1 MVTETG
7 QAEGNTSSF
16 LRAARSGNLD
26 KVIEHLKNKID
37 INTSNSNGLNALHLA
52 SKDGHL
58 EIVKELLKR
67 GANVNSAT
75 KKGNTA
81 LHIASLAG
89 QYDVVVTLVEH
100 GALVN
105 VQSQNGFTPLYMAAQ
120 ENHDRVVKYLLANG
134 ANQNLATEDGFTPCA
149 VAMQQGHEKVVTVLL
164 ENDTKGKVRLPALHI
179 AAKKDD
185 CKAADL
191 LLQNDHNPDV
201 TSKSGFTPLH
211 IASHYGNDGIAKLLL
226 AKGADVNYS
235 AKHNITP
242 LHVAAKWGKS
252 NMVSLLLE
260 SGANIEAKTRDGLT
274 ALHCAARSGHD
285 QVIDMLLQRNAPIS
299 SKTKNGLA
307 ALHMA
312 AQGDHV
318 EAAKVLLSNNAPV
331 DDVTVD
337 YLTGLH
343 VAAHC
348 GHIRVAKL
356 LLEKHADPD
365 ARALNGFTPLHIA
378 CKKNRIKVVELL
390 LKYNASLEATTESG
404 LTPLHVASFMG
415 CMNIVIF
422 LLQHE
427 ANPDLPT
434 VRGETPLHLAAR
446 ANQTDI
452 IRILLRNGAQVDARA
467 REKQTPLHIASRLG
481 NVDIVMLLLAHG
493 AAVDSTTKD
502 LYTALHIASKEG
514 QEEVASVLL
523 ENEASVTAT
532 TKKGFTPLH
541 LASKYGN
548 IKVTKLLLQKQA
560 PVDAQGKNGV
570 TPLHVASHYDNQ
582 AVALMLLDKQASPH
596 ATAKNGHTPLH
607 IAAKKNQMDI
617 AVTLLDYGA
626 KANAESKAGFTPLHL
641 SSQEG
646 NVEMTNLLL
655 NHNADPNYK
664 SKNGLTPMHL
674 TAQEDKHKVAVVL
687 DNYHADINP
696 ETKAGFTP
704 LHVACH
710 FGQLNMVRF
719 LTARQGVNINATTA
733 SGYTPLHQASQQG
746 HSTIVSHLLDKGADP
761 NLLTSQGQTALSISQ
776 KLGYI
781 SVVEALKNVTKAVPS
796 STSDE
801 KYKVI
806 SPETMQETFMSDS
819 EDEGGDVLQSGSVEY
834 GLNTRAQ
841 LTQNVIVSS
850 REETMINEQSYRYLT
865 GEEMKGFGD
874 ESAPIDVTR
883 DERCDVNTV
892 PPTSIDEAIS
902 PQTVYDSY
910 SGPVDNVDIV
920 KYPPHV
926 GRLQW
931 KTFLVSFL
939 VDARGGA
946 MRGCRHS
953 GVRVIVPPRRA
964 SMPTRVTCRY
974 LRREK
979 LVHPPP
985 LMEGE
990 SLASRILELGPVGA
1004 KFLGP
1009 VMIEVPNFGSL
1020 RGSEREIVVL
1030 RSENGETWREHTV
1043 EVTDEVVKDI
1053 LGANFEKEDRD
1064 PWHSGNRLT
1073 RIVTT
1078 EFPHYFAIVSRVKQE
1093 VHAIG
1098 PEGGMV
1104 SSTVVPQVQA
1114 VFPQGALTK
1123 RIKVGLQA
1131 QPIPSELTAKLL
1143 GNRVAVSPIVT
1154 VEPRRRKF
1162 HKPIT
1167 LTLPL
1172 PQASSK
1178 GMINHYSGDA
1188 PTLRLLCS
1196 ITGGTSRAQW
1206 EDVTGSTP
1214 LTFINDC
1221 VSFTT
1226 TVSAR
1231 FWLMDCRN
1239 VADASKMATEL
1250 YREAIHV
1257 PFMAKFVV
1265 FAKRTDTNEAR
1276 IRLFCMTDDRE
1287 DKTLEHKEHFTEVS
1301 NSRDVEVLEG
1311 KPVFVEFAGNLVPV
1325 TKSGEQLRLVVRAF
1339 KENRLPF
1346 TMRVKDPSAEPRSW
1360 TIIMKEPKV
1369 SKNEPAQTPVCVLQF
1384 GLPENIV
1391 HDTDDNVD
1399 EHYNYTY
1406 THDSNTESHKRAELR
1421 ITDISNFVSDDW
1433 INLAHE
1439 LGFQSTDIAQI
1450 QREYPDSSGQQCMS
1464 MLNLWMNEISGQDS
1478 VIALERALN
1487 NIGRADVVEKCNFAE
1502 IGHYPSENGIY
1513 AKPEKHQ
1520 SSQSLNN
1527 KYAAE
1532 EKAVIEDEIVKTVT
1546 ERRMEIEQRLNGE
1559 PVVNDKK
1566 YESFAKGD
1574 DAVQMTSK
1582 SEEIPIV
1589 EPIEP
1594 TEVSFEHKRMS
1605 FERGVSIEQVLQE
1618 EIPIKDKSVML
1629 EEKKMPSI
1637 EEKLV
1642 DVDVDVDAT
1651 SLTFHEKRLSFEQ
1664 GIPVKEII
1672 QKKSEDNI
1680 TVPGNGKEST
1690 VIIETE
1696 KSVAKSDMTLAE
1708 DANVSDTKAV
1718 PKPSIELTKDT
1729 DEKIRRDSI
1738 LFEEVSQG
1746 LVKLDS
1752 NGSKVEDK
1760 SELLSPQS
1768 SRTPPPSPA
1777 ELKEMEQQNESK
1789 QRQTESISAEKEP
1802 QTGNETNQNQQQN
1815 AKSIDNSERSPEL
1828 TTNANNLAQQNSI
1841 DKIPPIPNP
1850 RHSIDSSVTSS
1861 LDEDDV
1867 NYTTKKQF
1875 WEEITKTNQPPL
1887 PKPRYSIS
1895 LPINDSKRSKR
1906 SIANNASLELF
1917 TKSFGASDNA
1927 EVPEM
1932 INKPMTSN
1940 QTTEKTVVSEFTC
1953 QKSELLD
1960 EQPHIPQLEE
1970 HNDVK
1975 ETKRLDSETE
1985 YIIKYGEESLA
1996 FENEG
2001 FQEDVFDDKVS
2012 TKTEYSQ
2019 CSNKKK
2025 MDTKNRSMSLPSH
2038 QAEHISSKK
2047 YIQQIKNQMEG
2058 IQMEQE
2064 SSPEHKSLKST
2075 THQQSPSQEV
2085 LINRQIHKH
2094 IFSNE
2099 LDEQIDSL
2107 IPEEKYLGLKCEKS
2121 ISMNSIHLSTDK
2133 MSGSTSEK
2141 SITKTESAES
2151 SVLDDLPEE
2160 TKLNKVISKQSKDK
2174 NSSSLTQDHI
2184 DEIPSDTCSFIE
2196 EKEKSILHTESIDS
2210 SMIDDELHHEIE
2222 NEKKIYTQN
2231 LPDRIIHTPEEHIPD
2246 TIWEVTQLGTDEQ
2259 ELENID
2265 IKDQCLF
2272 HQNFVQQVN
2281 SIESLENTKKEMT
2294 GELARSIA
2302 EQLINEI
2309 EIELTKRHDVL
2320 ANLHNLMM
2328 SPDQFQKLE
2337 NSGYLDMEGDDL
2349 KLKIMESVLA
2359 KKSRDQLKSIS
2370 KHNTITSSI
2379 EITDEDLKSSG
2390 FEIEYDGLTKSHITE
2405 NIIPES
2411 DYEKSKSNPSNKDQ
2425 DIFNEYEQS
2434 SHNEKE
2440 EHYKKTK
2447 DNLTIEA
2454 CIREQQNENDKRI
2467 ESQQIDYFSSGQVDH
2482 KLISH
2487 HHNNDTRTD
2496 VLENTILNENDQKIE
2511 TQELG
2516 SYYNSNDDNSV
2527 HDILNSSKISN
2538 TEKGKMVNEHI
2549 VENDSRKFH
2558 SKECFEVENK
2568 QIIHGKSGNSINNE
2582 KHVDTLIKDFDDE
2595 LIKEEQHT
2603 EQITDDGL
2611 EMCHIDRAEYRATS
2625 CILKETVNDYKNEI
2639 TLIKEFE
2646 PCSSKSLTKQ
2656 LSTESFPSKENSVH
2670 SPTSPSSSSID
2681 IREEKRVNFDTV
2693 VLRKPDSIN
2702 INKLSTKKP
2711 ADSSSSDSHYHSF
2724 DLTSSSR
2731 PCSSDVDGLLAGSSE
2746 YESAISVPSN
2756 EYHTAISSLSSRE
2769 SMKSLDSESSGNLA
2783 SVENSEAS
2791 ETLIASTGDLDFDQE
2806 GTNSI
2811 LEDED
2816 KIEPYEQDIPMHI
2829 IRGESL
2835 PIIAGS
2841 TEMKYSCMYKTQPFS
2856 QPAINSEKNMQ
2867 KMKRSHEMTFH
2878 PMPKHITSDSLSD
2891 SSSHEEK
2898 LFSSEDASMS
2908 ISSTE
2913 GQAIQTVVE
2922 AMNGFPES
2930 GTCSFSFSD
2939 ENTKSVE
2946 TLTVQNEDENYNND
2960 NKCVTIL
2967 SSSVPTEYGNCQ
2979 NVCTQMTTKSEEVQK
2994 KGHRRN
3000 SSSFNKILMED
3011 LETIEKKESIDTDA
3025 PKEFTVYNQN
3035 SEHNRDTSKIRFE
3048 NIPSKDIHVLDAEK
3062 EIPLIHDK
3070 HNFDVHG
3077 TIPDKHSF
3085 EHIDDIAESDA
3096 AFQMVPHVSPAI
3108 PASLPPTIPEDPFSE
3123 DEDDLIDNSTDTV
3136 PNIMITEHMAPL
3148 VDRGFHY
3155 PDLDLEAKELEIKS
3169 STPQTPA
3176 SISSKESS
3184 DTDQGKEYIIN
3195 EEYDPHEEP
3204 SWTGEE
3210 QTVLENVEEI
3220 EEKESVSL
3228 SESFELVDNVEEKL
3242 ADSSEDEFVIIEEI
3256 GKEAKEEDS
3265 EGKAI
3270 QIERKTKIIH
3280 KNVSSTSSPQHESD
3294 SESPGPKSQL
3304 ELEFTNQKWVELQF
3318 EDDNTINEVYGYNI
3332 EYERPPLEDIKEE
3345 DTDDLQSSKVGSI
3358 GSQVSHS
3365 IDSVSS
3371 MKESFSS
3378 TPESKKYL
3386 GKSLEN
3392 DNISVNS
3399 LQEFERLEQLVRI
3412 ESMKAKSSGSL
3423 ASTTSSSNSRKDDL
3437 SLTSL
3442 KDFET
3447 IEAACFKTELIENK
3461 ALATEKSLDDED
3473 EMFKINEIIK
3483 ETEINL
3489 EQNEDYSEKHTSE
3502 DDNLTST
3509 ESLDLKTI
3517 VTEMKVSASF
3527 EHMPNIG
3534 FVDGKQIDYDDC
3546 MNSSVS
3552 SRGFSSPIMDD
3563 HSKES
3568 SYRNSLILG
3577 SNDSLGPISSTSTNA
3592 TYHCETGSNMS
3603 SSFTSGGS
3611 NTMVSSMEGLDK
3623 TENKHDWF
3631 DEHET
3636 FETYKKDSDGT
3647 EFTHKIVRLPPEIHK
3662 VTAKG
3667 PDKEKIIEDFV
3678 EYFSPGEFQEDI
3690 ERTDEHGNIFV
3701 TRIVQ
3706 KRMVFDTEELAN
3718 KGVSEDELN
3727 ACLRKLSKDAPS
3739 GFEISKKT
3747 STHIAGS
3754 SEEITGPSNND
3765 TKKVELQ
3772 VAASKPELKCEISMD
3787 DDTEIDLREHDWRF
3801 QHQINTETDDITKPS
3816 TSGWSGKSKPKEN
3829 VSEL

>member
-646 NVEMTNLLL
+646 NVEMTTLLL

-719 LTARQGVNINATTA
+719 ITARQGVNINATTA
-733 SGYTPLHQASQQG
+733 SGYTPLHQAAQQG

-761 NLLTSQGQTALSISQ
+761 DLLTSQGQTALSISQ

-883 DERCDVNTV
+883 DERCDANIV

-926 GRLQW
+926 G
-931 KTFLVSFL
+931 FLVSFL

-1053 LGANFEKEDRD
+1053 LGANFDKEDRD

-1311 KPVFVEFAGNLVPV
+1311 KPVYVEFAGNLVPV

-1360 TIIMKEPKV
+1360 TIIMKEQKV
-1369 SKNEPAQTPVCVLQF
+1369 SKNEPSQTPVCVLQF

-1391 HDTDDNVD
+1391 HDTADINGD
-1399 EHYNYTY
+1399 EHYNNYTY

-1421 ITDISNFVSDDW
+1421 ITDISNFVSEDW

-1439 LGFQSTDIAQI
+1439 LGFQSSDIAQI

-1487 NIGRADVVEKCNFAE
+1487 NIGRVDVVEKCNFAE
-1502 IGHYPSENGIY
+1502 IGHYPSQNSVY
-1513 AKPEKHQ
+1513 AEPEKHQ
-1520 SSQSLNN
+1520 SYQSPNN

-1559 PVVNDKK
+1559 PVVIDKK
-1566 YESFAKGD
+1566 YEPFTRAD
-1574 DAVQMTSK
+1574 DTVQMTSK
-1582 SEEIPIV
+1582 PADVSAV

-1605 FERGVSIEQVLQE
+1605 FERGVSIEQVLHE
-1618 EIPIKDKSVML
+1618 DIPVKDKPVVS
-1629 EEKKMPSI
+1629 EDKKMPSI
-1637 EEKLV
+1637 DEKPI

-1672 QKKSEDNI
+1672 QKKTEDTI
-1680 TVPGNGKEST
+1680 TVPAGHGKEST
-1690 VIIETE
+1690 TIVETE
-1696 KSVAKSDMTLAE
+1696 KSVTKRDTTSTE
-1708 DANVSDTKAV
+1708 DAKLSDTKSDL
-1718 PKPSIELTKDT
+1718 KPSIELTKDT
-1729 DEKIRRDSI
+1729 NEQIRRDSI

-1752 NGSKVEDK
+1752 TGPKVEDK
-1760 SELLSPQS
+1760 TELLSPQS

-1777 ELKEMEQQNESK
+1777 EFKDIEQQNESK
-1789 QRQTESISAEKEP
+1789 QRQSQTVSEKEP
-1802 QTGNETNQNQQQN
+1802 QTGDEANQTQQQN

-1828 TTNANNLAQQNSI
+1828 TTNANNLALQNSV
-1841 DKIPPIPNP
+1841 DKIPPKPNP
-1850 RHSIDSSVTSS
+1850 RHSIDCSITSS
-1861 LDEDDV
+1861 LDENDV

-1895 LPINDSKRSKR
+1895 LPINSSKRPVM
-1906 SIANNASLELF
+1906 NNASLELF
-1917 TKSFGASDNA
+1917 DNSFGASDNA

-1940 QTTEKTVVSEFTC
+1940 QTTEKIVVSEFTC
-1953 QKSELLD
+1953 LKSKLFD

-1970 HNDVK
+1970 HNVVN

-2001 FQEDVFDDKVS
+2001 YQEEDVFDNKVS
-2012 TKTEYSQ
+2012 AKKEYSQ
-2019 CSNKKK
+2019 GSNKKK
-2025 MDTKNRSMSLPSH
+2025 MDPKTRSMSLPSH
-2038 QAEHISSKK
+2038 QTEHISSKK
-2047 YIQQIKNQMEG
+2047 YIQQIKPQMEG

-2064 SSPEHKSLKST
+2064 SSPEHKSLKNT
-2075 THQQSPSQEV
+2075 TRQQSPSQEV

-2121 ISMNSIHLSTDK
+2121 VSMNSIHMSSDK
-2133 MSGSTSEK
+2133 MTGSTSEK

-2160 TKLNKVISKQSKDK
+2160 IKINKVISKQSKEK

-2196 EKEKSILHTESIDS
+2196 EKEKSILQTESIDS
-2210 SMIDDELHHEIE
+2210 SMIDDEIHHDIE
-2222 NEKKIYTQN
+2222 NGKEIFSQTV
-2231 LPDRIIHTPEEHIPD
+2231 PDHIIHTPEEHIPD
-2246 TIWEVTQLGTDEQ
+2246 TIWEVTQLGTDDQ
-2259 ELENID
+2259 ELENVD
-2265 IKDQCLF
+2265 IKDQCIF
-2272 HQNFVQQVN
+2272 HQHFVQQVD
-2281 SIESLENTKKEMT
+2281 SIESLENPKKEMT
-2294 GELARSIA
+2294 GELARNIA

-2320 ANLHNLMM
+2320 ANLHHLMM
-2328 SPDQFQKLE
+2328 SPDQFQQLE
-2337 NSGYLDMEGDDL
+2337 NSEYLDMEGEDL
-2349 KLKIMESVLA
+2349 QQKIMESVLA
-2359 KKSRDQLKSIS
+2359 KKSRDQLRSIS
-2370 KHNTITSSI
+2370 KHDTITSSI

-2390 FEIEYDGLTKSHITE
+2390 FEIEYEGLTKLRISEH
-2405 NIIPES
+2405 IIPES
-2411 DYEKSKSNPSNKDQ
+2411 DYEKTKTNPSNKDP

-2434 SHNEKE
+2434 SHDEKE
-2440 EHYKKTK
+2440 EYCKEAK
-2447 DNLTIEA
+2447 DNLITEA
-2454 CIREQQNENDKRI
+2454 CIREQQNEKDKRI
-2467 ESQQIDYFSSGQVDH
+2467 ESQQKDISSCGQVDH
-2482 KLISH
+2482 KLISQNH
-2487 HHNNDTRTD
+2487 YKDTKTD
-2496 VLENTILNENDQKIE
+2496 VFENKMINENDQKIK

-2516 SYYNSNDDNSV
+2516 SHYNSNDDNSI
-2527 HDILNSSKISN
+2527 HNIHNLSKISI
-2538 TEKGKMVNEHI
+2538 TEKGKIVDEH
-2549 VENDSRKFH
+2549 VEENDSHAIH

-2568 QIIHGKSGNSINNE
+2568 LNIQGKTGSITTYE

-2595 LIKEEQHT
+2595 LIKEEQHS
-2603 EQITDDGL
+2603 EQTTDDGL
-2611 EMCHIDRAEYRATS
+2611 EICNIDRQEYRATS
-2625 CILKETVNDYKNEI
+2625 CIFKETVNDYKNEV
-2639 TLIKEFE
+2639 TLIKDFE
-2646 PCSSKSLTKQ
+2646 PCSSKSLIKQ
-2656 LSTESFPSKENSVH
+2656 LSTESFPSKDNSVH

-2681 IREEKRVNFDTV
+2681 IREEKRVNWDAV
-2693 VLRKPDSIN
+2693 VFRKPDSIN

-2746 YESAISVPSN
+2746 YESAVSVPSN

-2791 ETLIASTGDLDFDQE
+2791 ETLIASTGDLDFDQD

-2816 KIEPYEQDIPMHI
+2816 KIEPYEQEIPMHI

-2835 PIIAGS
+2835 PIIAEL
-2841 TEMKYSCMYKTQPFS
+2841 TEMKYSSMYKTQPFS

-2946 TLTVQNEDENYNND
+2946 TSTIQNEDENYDNE
-2960 NKCVTIL
+2960 NKCVTII
-2967 SSSVPTEYGNCQ
+2967 SSSVPMEYGISQ

-3000 SSSFNKILMED
+3000 SSSFSKILVED
-3011 LETIEKKESIDTDA
+3011 LDIIDSKKSVDPD
-3025 PKEFTVYNQN
+3025 PPNEFTVYNQH
-3035 SEHNRDTSKIRFE
+3035 SEHIQDKSKIKLE
-3048 NIPSKDIHVLDAEK
+3048 NISSKDVHDLDSEK
-3062 EIPLIHDK
+3062 EISSMHDK
-3070 HNFDVHG
+3070 HNFDMHG
-3077 TIPDKHSF
+3077 SISDKHSF

-3096 AFQMVPHVSPAI
+3096 AFQMVPHVSPAV

-3123 DEDDLIDNSTDTV
+3123 DEDDLLDDSTDTV

-3148 VDRGFHY
+3148 VDRGFRY

-3184 DTDQGKEYIIN
+3184 DTDQGREYIIN
-3195 EEYDPHEEP
+3195 EDYDPHEEP
-3204 SWTGEE
+3204 SWTVEE
-3210 QTVLENVEEI
+3210 QTILEKVEET

-3228 SESFELVDNVEEKL
+3228 SESFELVDNIEEKL
-3242 ADSSEDEFVIIEEI
+3242 DSSEDEFVVIEEI

-3270 QIERKTKIIH
+3270 QIQRKTKIIH
-3280 KNVSSTSSPQHESD
+3280 KNVSNADSPQHESD
-3294 SESPGPKSQL
+3294 SESPGSKSQL
-3304 ELEFTNQKWVELQF
+3304 ELEFANQKWVELQF

-3365 IDSVSS
+3365 IDSFGS

-3437 SLTSL
+3437 SLASL

-3473 EMFKINEIIK
+3473 GMFKINEIIK
-3483 ETEINL
+3483 EAEINL
-3489 EQNEDYSEKHTSE
+3489 EQNEDNSEKHLSE

-3517 VTEMKVSASF
+3517 VTEMKASASL
-3527 EHMPNIG
+3527 EHMSNAG
-3534 FVDGKQIDYDDC
+3534 FVEGKQNDYDDC

-3623 TENKHDWF
+3623 TESKHDWF

-3636 FETYKKDSDGT
+3636 FETFRKDHDGT
-3647 EFTHKIVRLPPEIHK
+3647 EFTHKVIRLPAEMHK

-3667 PDKEKIIEDFV
+3667 PDKEKILEDFV
-3678 EYFSPGEFQEDI
+3678 EYFSPGEFQEDV

-3706 KRMVFDTEELAN
+3706 KRMVFDTEELAS
-3718 KGVSEDELN
+3718 KGVSEDKLN
-3727 ACLRKLSKDAPS
+3727 ECLRKLSEDAPS

-3754 SEEITGPSNND
+3754 SEEIREPSKYD
-3765 TKKVELQ
+3765 TKQELQ

-3816 TSGWSGKSKPKEN
+3816 TSGWTGKSKPKEN

>member
-1 MVTETG
+1 MSNNKKIPSVLNVN
-7 QAEGNTSSF
+7 AEGNTSSF

-596 ATAKNGHTPLH
+596 AIAKNGHTPLH

-646 NVEMTNLLL
+646 NVEMTTLLL

-674 TAQEDKHKVAVVL
+674 SAQEDKHKVAVVL

-719 LTARQGVNINATTA
+719 ITARQGVNINATTA

-910 SGPVDNVDIV
+910 SGPVDNVEIV

-926 GRLQW
+926 G
-931 KTFLVSFL
+931 FLVSFL

-979 LVHPPP
+979 MVHPPP

-1043 EVTDEVVKDI
+1043 EVTDEIVKDI

-1178 GMINHYSGDA
+1178 GMINHYTGDA

-1311 KPVFVEFAGNLVPV
+1311 KPVYVEFAGNLVPV

-1391 HDTDDNVD
+1391 HDTDVNVD

-1406 THDSNTESHKRAELR
+1406 THDSNTETHKRAELR

-1487 NIGRADVVEKCNFAE
+1487 NIGRVDVVEKCNFAE
-1502 IGHYPSENGIY
+1502 IGHYPSQNGVY
-1513 AKPEKHQ
+1513 VESEKHQ
-1520 SSQSLNN
+1520 SSQSPNN

-1559 PVVNDKK
+1559 PVTIEKK
-1566 YESFAKGD
+1566 YEPYTRGD
-1574 DAVQMTSK
+1574 DVVQMTSK
-1582 SEEIPIV
+1582 PTEMPAV

-1618 EIPIKDKSVML
+1618 DIPVKDKLVVL
-1629 EEKKMPSI
+1629 EEKKMMSI
-1637 EEKLV
+1637 DEKPI
-1642 DVDVDVDAT
+1642 DVDMDVDAT

-1672 QKKSEDNI
+1672 QKKVEDTT
-1680 TVPGNGKEST
+1680 TVSGHGKEST
-1690 VIIETE
+1690 TVIETE
-1696 KSVAKSDMTLAE
+1696 KSVVKSDTTLAE
-1708 DANVSDTKAV
+1708 DAKLSDTKAV

-1729 DEKIRRDSI
+1729 DEQIRRDSI

-1752 NGSKVEDK
+1752 NESKVEDK

-1768 SRTPPPSPA
+1768 SKTPPPSPA
-1777 ELKEMEQQNESK
+1777 EFKEIEQQNESK

-1802 QTGNETNQNQQQN
+1802 QTGNEANQIQQQN
-1815 AKSIDNSERSPEL
+1815 AKSINNSERSPEL
-1828 TTNANNLAQQNSI
+1828 TTNASNLALQNSI
-1841 DKIPPIPNP
+1841 DKIPPKPNP
-1850 RHSIDSSVTSS
+1850 RHSIDSSVTAS

-1867 NYTTKKQF
+1867 NYTTKKLF

-1895 LPINDSKRSKR
+1895 LPIKDSKISVT
-1906 SIANNASLELF
+1906 NNASLELF
-1917 TKSFGASDNA
+1917 EHSFGASDNT

-1932 INKPMTSN
+1932 IKKPMTSN

-1953 QKSELLD
+1953 LKSELLD
-1960 EQPHIPQLEE
+1960 EHIPQLET
-1970 HNDVK
+1970 NDVK
-1975 ETKRLDSETE
+1975 ENKRLDSETE

-2001 FQEDVFDDKVS
+2001 FQEDVFDDKI
-2012 TKTEYSQ
+2012 TAKTEYSQ
-2019 CSNKKK
+2019 GSNKKK
-2025 MDTKNRSMSLPSH
+2025 IDTKNRSMSLPSH
-2038 QAEHISSKK
+2038 QIEHISSKK
-2047 YIQQIKNQMEG
+2047 YIQQIKPQMEG

-2121 ISMNSIHLSTDK
+2121 ISINSIHSSSDK
-2133 MSGSTSEK
+2133 ISGSTSEK

-2160 TKLNKVISKQSKDK
+2160 IKLNKVISKQSKDK
-2174 NSSSLTQDHI
+2174 NSSSLTHDHI
-2184 DEIPSDTCSFIE
+2184 DEIPSDTCSYIE
-2196 EKEKSILHTESIDS
+2196 EKEKSILQTESIDS

-2222 NEKKIYTQN
+2222 NEKKMSSQII
-2231 LPDRIIHTPEEHIPD
+2231 PDRIIHTPEEHIPD

-2259 ELENID
+2259 DLENID
-2265 IKDQCLF
+2265 VKDQCLF

-2294 GELARSIA
+2294 GELARTIA

-2309 EIELTKRHDVL
+2309 EVELTKRHDVL
-2320 ANLHNLMM
+2320 ANLHHLMM
-2328 SPDQFQKLE
+2328 SPDQFQQLE
-2337 NSGYLDMEGDDL
+2337 NSGYLDMEAEDL

-2370 KHNTITSSI
+2370 KHDTITSSI

-2390 FEIEYDGLTKSHITE
+2390 FEIEYEGLLKSHITE
-2405 NIIPES
+2405 HTIPES
-2411 DYEKSKSNPSNKDQ
+2411 DYEKSKTNPSNKDPG
-2425 DIFNEYEQS
+2425 IFNEYGQS
-2434 SHNEKE
+2434 SHDEKE
-2440 EHYKKTK
+2440 DYYKEAN
-2447 DNLTIEA
+2447 DNLIIEA
-2454 CIREQQNENDKRI
+2454 YIKEQQNENDKRI
-2467 ESQQIDYFSSGQVDH
+2467 ESQQKDYFSGGQVDH
-2482 KLISH
+2482 KLMSR
-2487 HHNNDTRTD
+2487 NYYKDTKTD
-2496 VLENTILNENDQKIE
+2496 VLENKIINDNDQKIE

-2516 SYYNSNDDNSV
+2516 SYYNSSDDNSV
-2527 HDILNSSKISN
+2527 HDILNSSKTSD
-2538 TEKGKMVNEHI
+2538 TEKGKIVNEHF
-2549 VENDSRKFH
+2549 VENDSHKFH
-2558 SKECFEVENK
+2558 SKECFEVKNK
-2568 QIIHGKSGNSINNE
+2568 QVINGKTGNIINNE

-2595 LIKEEQHT
+2595 LIKEKQHST
-2603 EQITDDGL
+2603 QITDDGL
-2611 EMCHIDRAEYRATS
+2611 EICNIDRKEYRATS
-2625 CILKETVNDYKNEI
+2625 CILKETVNDYKNEV

-2646 PCSSKSLTKQ
+2646 PCSSKSLIKQ
-2656 LSTESFPSKENSVH
+2656 LSTESSPSKENSVH
-2670 SPTSPSSSSID
+2670 SPTSPSSSSVD

-2693 VLRKPDSIN
+2693 VLRKADSIN

-2711 ADSSSSDSHYHSF
+2711 TDSSSSDSHYHSF

-2816 KIEPYEQDIPMHI
+2816 KIEPYEQEIPMHI

-2835 PIIAGS
+2835 PIIAEL
-2841 TEMKYSCMYKTQPFS
+2841 TEMEYSCMYKTQPFS

-2946 TLTVQNEDENYNND
+2946 TLTIQNEDECHDND

-2967 SSSVPTEYGNCQ
+2967 SSSVPTEYGISH
-2979 NVCTQMTTKSEEVQK
+2979 NVCTQMTTKSEDVQK

-3000 SSSFNKILMED
+3000 SSSFSKILMED
-3011 LETIEKKESIDTDA
+3011 LDTIENKESIDTDA
-3025 PKEFTVYNQN
+3025 LKEFKVYNQH
-3035 SEHNRDTSKIRFE
+3035 SDHIQDVSKKKIE
-3048 NIPSKDIHVLDAEK
+3048 NISSKDAHVLDLEK

-3070 HNFDVHG
+3070 HNFDMHG
-3077 TIPDKHSF
+3077 NISDKHSF
-3085 EHIDDIAESDA
+3085 DHIDDIAESDA

-3148 VDRGFHY
+3148 IDRGFHY

-3184 DTDQGKEYIIN
+3184 DTDQGREYIIN

-3210 QTVLENVEEI
+3210 QTILENVEEI

-3228 SESFELVDNVEEKL
+3228 SESFELVDNIEEKL
-3242 ADSSEDEFVIIEEI
+3242 VDSSEDEFVVIEEI
-3256 GKEAKEEDS
+3256 GKEAMEEDS

-3280 KNVSSTSSPQHESD
+3280 KNVSITGSPQHESD
-3294 SESPGPKSQL
+3294 SESPGSKSQL

-3365 IDSVSS
+3365 IDSFGS

-3461 ALATEKSLDDED
+3461 ALATEKSLDDE
-3473 EMFKINEIIK
+3473 EGMFKINEIIK
-3483 ETEINL
+3483 EAEINL
-3489 EQNEDYSEKHTSE
+3489 EQNEDYSEKHISE

-3517 VTEMKVSASF
+3517 VTEMKVSASL

-3534 FVDGKQIDYDDC
+3534 CVEGKQIDYDDC

-3631 DEHET
+3631 DENET
-3636 FETYKKDSDGT
+3636 FETYKKDSDRT
-3647 EFTHKIVRLPPEIHK
+3647 EFTHKIIRLPAEIHK

-3667 PDKEKIIEDFV
+3667 PEKEKIIEDFV
-3678 EYFSPGEFQEDI
+3678 EYFKPGEFQEDI

-3706 KRMVFDTEELAN
+3706 KRMVFNTEELAN

-3727 ACLRKLSKDAPS
+3727 ECLRKLSKDAPS

-3747 STHIAGS
+3747 STHISGS
-3754 SEEITGPSNND
+3754 SEEITEASNND
-3765 TKKVELQ
+3765 TIKELQ

-3816 TSGWSGKSKPKEN
+3816 TSGWTGKSKPKEN

>member
-1 MVTETG
+1 
-7 QAEGNTSSF
+7 
-16 LRAARSGNLD
+16 
-26 KVIEHLKNKID
+26 
-37 INTSNSNGLNALHLA
+37 
-52 SKDGHL
+52 
-58 EIVKELLKR
+58 
-67 GANVNSAT
+67 
-75 KKGNTA
+75 
-81 LHIASLAG
+81 
-89 QYDVVVTLVEH
+89 
-100 GALVN
+100 
-105 VQSQNGFTPLYMAAQ
+105 
-120 ENHDRVVKYLLANG
+120 
-134 ANQNLATEDGFTPCA
+134 
-149 VAMQQGHEKVVTVLL
+149 
-164 ENDTKGKVRLPALHI
+164 
-179 AAKKDD
+179 
-185 CKAADL
+185 
-191 LLQNDHNPDV
+191 
-201 TSKSGFTPLH
+201 
-211 IASHYGNDGIAKLLL
+211 
-226 AKGADVNYS
+226 
-235 AKHNITP
+235 
-242 LHVAAKWGKS
+242 
-252 NMVSLLLE
+252 
-260 SGANIEAKTRDGLT
+260 
-274 ALHCAARSGHD
+274 
-285 QVIDMLLQRNAPIS
+285 
-299 SKTKNGLA
+299 
-307 ALHMA
+307 
-312 AQGDHV
+312 
-318 EAAKVLLSNNAPV
+318 
-331 DDVTVD
+331 
-337 YLTGLH
+337 
-343 VAAHC
+343 
-348 GHIRVAKL
+348 
-356 LLEKHADPD
+356 
-365 ARALNGFTPLHIA
+365 
-378 CKKNRIKVVELL
+378 
-390 LKYNASLEATTESG
+390 
-404 LTPLHVASFMG
+404 
-415 CMNIVIF
+415 
-422 LLQHE
+422 
-427 ANPDLPT
+427 
-434 VRGETPLHLAAR
+434 
-446 ANQTDI
+446 
-452 IRILLRNGAQVDARA
+452 
-467 REKQTPLHIASRLG
+467 
-481 NVDIVMLLLAHG
+481 
-493 AAVDSTTKD
+493 
-502 LYTALHIASKEG
+502 
-514 QEEVASVLL
+514 
-523 ENEASVTAT
+523 
-532 TKKGFTPLH
+532 
-541 LASKYGN
+541 
-548 IKVTKLLLQKQA
+548 
-560 PVDAQGKNGV
+560 
-570 TPLHVASHYDNQ
+570 
-582 AVALMLLDKQASPH
+582 
-596 ATAKNGHTPLH
+596 
-607 IAAKKNQMDI
+607 
-617 AVTLLDYGA
+617 
-626 KANAESKAGFTPLHL
+626 
-641 SSQEG
+641 
-646 NVEMTNLLL
+646 
-655 NHNADPNYK
+655 
-664 SKNGLTPMHL
+664 
-674 TAQEDKHKVAVVL
+674 
-687 DNYHADINP
+687 
-696 ETKAGFTP
+696 
-704 LHVACH
+704 
-710 FGQLNMVRF
+710 
-719 LTARQGVNINATTA
+719 
-733 SGYTPLHQASQQG
+733 
-746 HSTIVSHLLDKGADP
+746 
-761 NLLTSQGQTALSISQ
+761 
-776 KLGYI
+776 
-781 SVVEALKNVTKAVPS
+781 
-796 STSDE
+796 
-801 KYKVI
+801 
-806 SPETMQETFMSDS
+806 
-819 EDEGGDVLQSGSVEY
+819 
-834 GLNTRAQ
+834 
-841 LTQNVIVSS
+841 
-850 REETMINEQSYRYLT
+850 
-865 GEEMKGFGD
+865 
-874 ESAPIDVTR
+874 
-883 DERCDVNTV
+883 
-892 PPTSIDEAIS
+892 
-902 PQTVYDSY
+902 
-910 SGPVDNVDIV
+910 
-920 KYPPHV
+920 
-926 GRLQW
+926 
-931 KTFLVSFL
+931 
-939 VDARGGA
+939 
-946 MRGCRHS
+946 
-953 GVRVIVPPRRA
+953 
-964 SMPTRVTCRY
+964 
-974 LRREK
+974 
-979 LVHPPP
+979 
-985 LMEGE
+985 
-990 SLASRILELGPVGA
+990 
-1004 KFLGP
+1004 
-1009 VMIEVPNFGSL
+1009 
-1020 RGSEREIVVL
+1020 
-1030 RSENGETWREHTV
+1030 
-1043 EVTDEVVKDI
+1043 
-1053 LGANFEKEDRD
+1053 
-1064 PWHSGNRLT
+1064 
-1073 RIVTT
+1073 
-1078 EFPHYFAIVSRVKQE
+1078 
-1093 VHAIG
+1093 
-1098 PEGGMV
+1098 
-1104 SSTVVPQVQA
+1104 
-1114 VFPQGALTK
+1114 
-1123 RIKVGLQA
+1123 
-1131 QPIPSELTAKLL
+1131 
-1143 GNRVAVSPIVT
+1143 
-1154 VEPRRRKF
+1154 
-1162 HKPIT
+1162 
-1167 LTLPL
+1167 
-1172 PQASSK
+1172 
-1178 GMINHYSGDA
+1178 
-1188 PTLRLLCS
+1188 
-1196 ITGGTSRAQW
+1196 
-1206 EDVTGSTP
+1206 
-1214 LTFINDC
+1214 
-1221 VSFTT
+1221 
-1226 TVSAR
+1226 
-1231 FWLMDCRN
+1231 
-1239 VADASKMATEL
+1239 
-1250 YREAIHV
+1250 
-1257 PFMAKFVV
+1257 
-1265 FAKRTDTNEAR
+1265 
-1276 IRLFCMTDDRE
+1276 
-1287 DKTLEHKEHFTEVS
+1287 
-1301 NSRDVEVLEG
+1301 
-1311 KPVFVEFAGNLVPV
+1311 
-1325 TKSGEQLRLVVRAF
+1325 
-1339 KENRLPF
+1339 
-1346 TMRVKDPSAEPRSW
+1346 
-1360 TIIMKEPKV
+1360 
-1369 SKNEPAQTPVCVLQF
+1369 VC
-1384 GLPENIV
+1384 
-1391 HDTDDNVD
+1391 T
-1399 EHYNYTY
+1399 
-1406 THDSNTESHKRAELR
+1406 
-1421 ITDISNFVSDDW
+1421 
-1433 INLAHE
+1433 
-1439 LGFQSTDIAQI
+1439 
-1450 QREYPDSSGQQCMS
+1450 
-1464 MLNLWMNEISGQDS
+1464 
-1478 VIALERALN
+1478 
-1487 NIGRADVVEKCNFAE
+1487 
-1502 IGHYPSENGIY
+1502 
-1513 AKPEKHQ
+1513 
-1520 SSQSLNN
+1520 
-1527 KYAAE
+1527 
-1532 EKAVIEDEIVKTVT
+1532 
-1546 ERRMEIEQRLNGE
+1546 
-1559 PVVNDKK
+1559 
-1566 YESFAKGD
+1566 
-1574 DAVQMTSK
+1574 
-1582 SEEIPIV
+1582 
-1589 EPIEP
+1589 
-1594 TEVSFEHKRMS
+1594 
-1605 FERGVSIEQVLQE
+1605 
-1618 EIPIKDKSVML
+1618 
-1629 EEKKMPSI
+1629 
-1637 EEKLV
+1637 
-1642 DVDVDVDAT
+1642 
-1651 SLTFHEKRLSFEQ
+1651 
-1664 GIPVKEII
+1664 
-1672 QKKSEDNI
+1672 
-1680 TVPGNGKEST
+1680 
-1690 VIIETE
+1690 
-1696 KSVAKSDMTLAE
+1696 
-1708 DANVSDTKAV
+1708 
-1718 PKPSIELTKDT
+1718 
-1729 DEKIRRDSI
+1729 
-1738 LFEEVSQG
+1738 
-1746 LVKLDS
+1746 
-1752 NGSKVEDK
+1752 
-1760 SELLSPQS
+1760 
-1768 SRTPPPSPA
+1768 
-1777 ELKEMEQQNESK
+1777 
-1789 QRQTESISAEKEP
+1789 
-1802 QTGNETNQNQQQN
+1802 
-1815 AKSIDNSERSPEL
+1815 ERSPEL
-1828 TTNANNLAQQNSI
+1828 TTNANNLALQNSI
-1841 DKIPPIPNP
+1841 DKIPPKPNP

-1895 LPINDSKRSKR
+1895 LPINDSKRSTT
-1906 SIANNASLELF
+1906 NNASLELF
-1917 TKSFGASDNA
+1917 TSSFGASDNA

-1932 INKPMTSN
+1932 INKLMTSN
-1940 QTTEKTVVSEFTC
+1940 QTTEKTIVSEFTC
-1953 QKSELLD
+1953 LKSELLD
-1960 EQPHIPQLEE
+1960 KQPHIPQLQE

-2025 MDTKNRSMSLPSH
+2025 MDIKNRSMSLPSH
-2038 QAEHISSKK
+2038 QADHISSKK

-2075 THQQSPSQEV
+2075 TYQQSPSQEV

-2107 IPEEKYLGLKCEKS
+2107 IPEDKYLGLKCEKS

-2222 NEKKIYTQN
+2222 NEKKMFTRN

-2272 HQNFVQQVN
+2272 HQNFVQQVD

-2320 ANLHNLMM
+2320 ANLHHLMM

-2337 NSGYLDMEGDDL
+2337 NSGYLDMEGEDL

-2359 KKSRDQLKSIS
+2359 KKSRDQLKNIS

-2390 FEIEYDGLTKSHITE
+2390 FEIEYEGLTKSHITE
-2405 NIIPES
+2405 HIIPKS
-2411 DYEKSKSNPSNKDQ
+2411 DYEKSKSNHSNRDQ

-2440 EHYKKTK
+2440 EHYKKAK
-2447 DNLTIEA
+2447 DNLIIEA
-2454 CIREQQNENDKRI
+2454 CIKEQQNENDKRI

-2487 HHNNDTRTD
+2487 KHNNDTRTD
-2496 VLENTILNENDQKIE
+2496 VLENTIINENDQKIE
-2511 TQELG
+2511 TQKLG
-2516 SYYNSNDDNSV
+2516 SYYNSNDDTNV
-2527 HDILNSSKISN
+2527 HNILNSSKISN
-2538 TEKGKMVNEHI
+2538 TEKGKIVNEHI

-2568 QIIHGKSGNSINNE
+2568 QVIHGKSGNSINNE
-2582 KHVDTLIKDFDDE
+2582 KHVDTLMKDFDDE
-2595 LIKEEQHT
+2595 LIKEKQHT

-2611 EMCHIDRAEYRATS
+2611 EICNIDRTEYRATS

-2913 GQAIQTVVE
+2913 GQAIQTIVE

-2946 TLTVQNEDENYNND
+2946 TLTIQNEDENYDND
-2960 NKCVTIL
+2960 NKSVTIL
-2967 SSSVPTEYGNCQ
+2967 SSSVPTEYGICQ

-3011 LETIEKKESIDTDA
+3011 LDTIEKKESLDRDA
-3025 PKEFTVYNQN
+3025 LKEFTVSNQN
-3035 SEHNRDTSKIRFE
+3035 SEHIRDTSKIKFE

-3077 TIPDKHSF
+3077 TISDKHSF

-3280 KNVSSTSSPQHESD
+3280 KNVSSADSPQHESD

-3365 IDSVSS
+3365 IDSFGS

-3461 ALATEKSLDDED
+3461 ALATEKSLDDEE

-3483 ETEINL
+3483 EAEISL
-3489 EQNEDYSEKHTSE
+3489 EQNEDYSEKHVSE

-3517 VTEMKVSASF
+3517 VTEMKVSASL

-3647 EFTHKIVRLPPEIHK
+3647 EFTHKIVRLPAEIHK

-3678 EYFSPGEFQEDI
+3678 EFFSPGEFQEDM

-3739 GFEISKKT
+3739 EFEISKKT
-3747 STHIAGS
+3747 STHIAG
-3754 SEEITGPSNND
+3754 I
-3765 TKKVELQ
+3765 
-3772 VAASKPELKCEISMD
+3772 KCIRYV
-3787 DDTEIDLREHDWRF
+3787 I
-3801 QHQINTETDDITKPS
+3801 
-3816 TSGWSGKSKPKEN
+3816 
-3829 VSEL
+3829 

>member
-1 MVTETG
+1 ME
-7 QAEGNTSSF
+7 QEEPEKPKKAEGNTSSF

-646 NVEMTNLLL
+646 NVEMTTLLL

-719 LTARQGVNINATTA
+719 ITARQGVNINATTA
-733 SGYTPLHQASQQG
+733 SGYTPLHQAAQQG

-761 NLLTSQGQTALSISQ
+761 DLLTSQGQTALSISQ

-781 SVVEALKNVTKAVPS
+781 SVVEALKNVTKAAPS

-883 DERCDVNTV
+883 DERCDANTV

-1053 LGANFEKEDRD
+1053 LGANFDKEDRD

-1311 KPVFVEFAGNLVPV
+1311 KPVYIEFAGNLVPV

-1360 TIIMKEPKV
+1360 TIVMKEPKV

-1391 HDTDDNVD
+1391 HDSDVNAD
-1399 EHYNYTY
+1399 EHYNDYTY
-1406 THDSNTESHKRAELR
+1406 TRDSNTESHKRAELR
-1421 ITDISNFVSDDW
+1421 ITDISNFVSEDW

-1439 LGFQSTDIAQI
+1439 LGFQSSDISQI

-1487 NIGRADVVEKCNFAE
+1487 NIGRVDVVEKCNFAE
-1502 IGHYPSENGIY
+1502 IGHYPSQNGVY
-1513 AKPEKHQ
+1513 AESEKHQ
-1520 SSQSLNN
+1520 SYQSQNN

-1559 PVVNDKK
+1559 PVVIDKK
-1566 YESFAKGD
+1566 YEPFIRAD
-1574 DAVQMTSK
+1574 DAAQMTSK
-1582 SEEIPIV
+1582 PVDIPAV

-1618 EIPIKDKSVML
+1618 DIPVKDKSVIL
-1629 EEKKMPSI
+1629 EDKKMPSI
-1637 EEKLV
+1637 DEKPI
-1642 DVDVDVDAT
+1642 DVDVDAT

-1672 QKKSEDNI
+1672 QKKTEDTT
-1680 TVPGNGKEST
+1680 TVPAGHGKEST
-1690 VIIETE
+1690 TIIETE
-1696 KSVAKSDMTLAE
+1696 NSVSKRDTTSAE
-1708 DANVSDTKAV
+1708 DAKLSDSKSDLR
-1718 PKPSIELTKDT
+1718 PSIELTKDT
-1729 DEKIRRDSI
+1729 NEQIRRDSI

-1752 NGSKVEDK
+1752 TGSKVEDK
-1760 SELLSPQS
+1760 TELLSPQS

-1777 ELKEMEQQNESK
+1777 EFKDIEQQNESK
-1789 QRQTESISAEKEP
+1789 QRQPETVSEKEP
-1802 QTGNETNQNQQQN
+1802 QTALWSQDNDDLLDTHGFGEHLNGIETPNLSKPKNHKSLADIDEEFEERSVVLHPFFDQPKRDIYEQVQFIKHHDDSPAFDSPLTDKSVSHHDTGISLTREYSDTLTSSGLKTKPKHTDTAFDEEAELTDNGLSPIQPDEVGLAANEIIEIKKKIGMYDAGNSPIIFMESIALSPFGTVTSDVATITDNVKKIDVANSPIESNKVQRNMDTTVDVKKMIMQLEKSGTGSENVTSQQSPKRKPTLKTIISDIVLPEENHTIHVDIEKKHKQYDTNTTNIQSKLDEVIKTEKCVLEHLEKVVDISSKNNSELESKLMQIVNIETSMLQSFDKIIDKHETSINNSCLKNLEKDIISVEKVDEKFKKVDTTDRLQQSPKKCSEDKIEKKYIDTGYRKEESIMEPIKVEGISKELKKLMDDDEKEQERMYRVLLNEYNTNDDKYSNKTPVVEEIITPKRVKPITKKDDVKGDSKNNEIYNITTNIKIPIKEKINNTITTTNLKENERLNIEKYETENNEVLKKDKNDKNKKIFYEDDEEDESDIFEKFTREHLKKSLDLSQTNVETDDSDKKYENKDIDFDIIDDEETETHNSKKEKSLSFIPKTIEKGLKDITMTLTSIVKKMDVNDMSGKKNENEGGDRVTETINDSARQGKGETQLNKNNKKHNTKNDLKSNITPQTPVLKRDLLIKRNIKSDNLRNESIEQCEYNTEKDNKKEMVNNFEKEIENNQQFKLIVDTNEYVKPVTSTYNSEKEINTNTLTTEKINTNKNNDNVGKEINKNVTSSSIEIITIPTQVNSLTNLTIKSEVKKPIKENQKNVVHKDDSNFNTVEKQIVGDLNNTETPYNRIDTSTNNEIETIHVTTSSNETYEKTETHTKTLIIKTNKEHRQKNITDIYSTTLTNDKLLTDENIQIKNLNHRDNDENIKQESYQLENRDEKSTKQNN
-1815 AKSIDNSERSPEL
+1815 KIYRE
-1828 TTNANNLAQQNSI
+1828 TTNMKDEKVEEQSETNKNKAKPYIEGIETDKVHFDEFYKWVDKIVEEKKENITKNQSENHKKPNLIKTLRTASI
-1841 DKIPPIPNP
+1841 DKEHIEDESNTVKEFISKQVTSKYTNEKENEILQITQPQTQQTRTETAMIITTKTKVISENRKIENITKEKSEESKLIISDIRDQIKQIKPLGKETTQNIKHEIKNDETIHDKENLTKPDSKETIVTATSNTITDQIMRSVKNNDKQTSDEISFNKTESKKSIKSDKIEINLPNVIKEVTNL
-1850 RHSIDSSVTSS
+1850 HEIITKEIDSINI
-1861 LDEDDV
+1861 D
-1867 NYTTKKQF
+1867 TTKT
-1875 WEEITKTNQPPL
+1875 ITKTTDTKEIIEDNQ
-1887 PKPRYSIS
+1887 I
-1895 LPINDSKRSKR
+1895 
-1906 SIANNASLELF
+1906 
-1917 TKSFGASDNA
+1917 
-1927 EVPEM
+1927 
-1932 INKPMTSN
+1932 
-1940 QTTEKTVVSEFTC
+1940 TEKHSGDV
-1953 QKSELLD
+1953 
-1960 EQPHIPQLEE
+1960 
-1970 HNDVK
+1970 ND
-1975 ETKRLDSETE
+1975 L
-1985 YIIKYGEESLA
+1985 IK
-1996 FENEG
+1996 
-2001 FQEDVFDDKVS
+2001 
-2012 TKTEYSQ
+2012 
-2019 CSNKKK
+2019 SNKKK
-2025 MDTKNRSMSLPSH
+2025 
-2038 QAEHISSKK
+2038 
-2047 YIQQIKNQMEG
+2047 
-2058 IQMEQE
+2058 
-2064 SSPEHKSLKST
+2064 
-2075 THQQSPSQEV
+2075 
-2085 LINRQIHKH
+2085 
-2094 IFSNE
+2094 
-2099 LDEQIDSL
+2099 
-2107 IPEEKYLGLKCEKS
+2107 S
-2121 ISMNSIHLSTDK
+2121 II
-2133 MSGSTSEK
+2133 
-2141 SITKTESAES
+2141 
-2151 SVLDDLPEE
+2151 
-2160 TKLNKVISKQSKDK
+2160 
-2174 NSSSLTQDHI
+2174 
-2184 DEIPSDTCSFIE
+2184 
-2196 EKEKSILHTESIDS
+2196 
-2210 SMIDDELHHEIE
+2210 
-2222 NEKKIYTQN
+2222 
-2231 LPDRIIHTPEEHIPD
+2231 
-2246 TIWEVTQLGTDEQ
+2246 
-2259 ELENID
+2259 
-2265 IKDQCLF
+2265 
-2272 HQNFVQQVN
+2272 
-2281 SIESLENTKKEMT
+2281 
-2294 GELARSIA
+2294 
-2302 EQLINEI
+2302 
-2309 EIELTKRHDVL
+2309 
-2320 ANLHNLMM
+2320 
-2328 SPDQFQKLE
+2328 
-2337 NSGYLDMEGDDL
+2337 
-2349 KLKIMESVLA
+2349 
-2359 KKSRDQLKSIS
+2359 
-2370 KHNTITSSI
+2370 
-2379 EITDEDLKSSG
+2379 
-2390 FEIEYDGLTKSHITE
+2390 
-2405 NIIPES
+2405 
-2411 DYEKSKSNPSNKDQ
+2411 
-2425 DIFNEYEQS
+2425 
-2434 SHNEKE
+2434 
-2440 EHYKKTK
+2440 
-2447 DNLTIEA
+2447 
-2454 CIREQQNENDKRI
+2454 
-2467 ESQQIDYFSSGQVDH
+2467 
-2482 KLISH
+2482 
-2487 HHNNDTRTD
+2487 
-2496 VLENTILNENDQKIE
+2496 
-2511 TQELG
+2511 
-2516 SYYNSNDDNSV
+2516 
-2527 HDILNSSKISN
+2527 
-2538 TEKGKMVNEHI
+2538 
-2549 VENDSRKFH
+2549 
-2558 SKECFEVENK
+2558 
-2568 QIIHGKSGNSINNE
+2568 
-2582 KHVDTLIKDFDDE
+2582 
-2595 LIKEEQHT
+2595 
-2603 EQITDDGL
+2603 
-2611 EMCHIDRAEYRATS
+2611 
-2625 CILKETVNDYKNEI
+2625 
-2639 TLIKEFE
+2639 
-2646 PCSSKSLTKQ
+2646 
-2656 LSTESFPSKENSVH
+2656 
-2670 SPTSPSSSSID
+2670 
-2681 IREEKRVNFDTV
+2681 
-2693 VLRKPDSIN
+2693 
-2702 INKLSTKKP
+2702 
-2711 ADSSSSDSHYHSF
+2711 
-2724 DLTSSSR
+2724 
-2731 PCSSDVDGLLAGSSE
+2731 
-2746 YESAISVPSN
+2746 
-2756 EYHTAISSLSSRE
+2756 
-2769 SMKSLDSESSGNLA
+2769 
-2783 SVENSEAS
+2783 
-2791 ETLIASTGDLDFDQE
+2791 
-2806 GTNSI
+2806 
-2811 LEDED
+2811 
-2816 KIEPYEQDIPMHI
+2816 
-2829 IRGESL
+2829 
-2835 PIIAGS
+2835 
-2841 TEMKYSCMYKTQPFS
+2841 
-2856 QPAINSEKNMQ
+2856 
-2867 KMKRSHEMTFH
+2867 
-2878 PMPKHITSDSLSD
+2878 
-2891 SSSHEEK
+2891 
-2898 LFSSEDASMS
+2898 
-2908 ISSTE
+2908 
-2913 GQAIQTVVE
+2913 
-2922 AMNGFPES
+2922 
-2930 GTCSFSFSD
+2930 
-2939 ENTKSVE
+2939 
-2946 TLTVQNEDENYNND
+2946 
-2960 NKCVTIL
+2960 
-2967 SSSVPTEYGNCQ
+2967 
-2979 NVCTQMTTKSEEVQK
+2979 
-2994 KGHRRN
+2994 
-3000 SSSFNKILMED
+3000 
-3011 LETIEKKESIDTDA
+3011 
-3025 PKEFTVYNQN
+3025 
-3035 SEHNRDTSKIRFE
+3035 
-3048 NIPSKDIHVLDAEK
+3048 
-3062 EIPLIHDK
+3062 
-3070 HNFDVHG
+3070 
-3077 TIPDKHSF
+3077 
-3085 EHIDDIAESDA
+3085 
-3096 AFQMVPHVSPAI
+3096 
-3108 PASLPPTIPEDPFSE
+3108 
-3123 DEDDLIDNSTDTV
+3123 
-3136 PNIMITEHMAPL
+3136 
-3148 VDRGFHY
+3148 
-3155 PDLDLEAKELEIKS
+3155 
-3169 STPQTPA
+3169 
-3176 SISSKESS
+3176 
-3184 DTDQGKEYIIN
+3184 
-3195 EEYDPHEEP
+3195 
-3204 SWTGEE
+3204 
-3210 QTVLENVEEI
+3210 
-3220 EEKESVSL
+3220 
-3228 SESFELVDNVEEKL
+3228 
-3242 ADSSEDEFVIIEEI
+3242 
-3256 GKEAKEEDS
+3256 
-3265 EGKAI
+3265 
-3270 QIERKTKIIH
+3270 
-3280 KNVSSTSSPQHESD
+3280 STSSD
-3294 SESPGPKSQL
+3294 
-3304 ELEFTNQKWVELQF
+3304 
-3318 EDDNTINEVYGYNI
+3318 
-3332 EYERPPLEDIKEE
+3332 KE
-3345 DTDDLQSSKVGSI
+3345 I
-3358 GSQVSHS
+3358 GE
-3365 IDSVSS
+3365 I
-3371 MKESFSS
+3371 
-3378 TPESKKYL
+3378 L
-3386 GKSLEN
+3386 
-3392 DNISVNS
+3392 
-3399 LQEFERLEQLVRI
+3399 
-3412 ESMKAKSSGSL
+3412 
-3423 ASTTSSSNSRKDDL
+3423 
-3437 SLTSL
+3437 
-3442 KDFET
+3442 
-3447 IEAACFKTELIENK
+3447 KTE
-3461 ALATEKSLDDED
+3461 
-3473 EMFKINEIIK
+3473 
-3483 ETEINL
+3483 
-3489 EQNEDYSEKHTSE
+3489 
-3502 DDNLTST
+3502 
-3509 ESLDLKTI
+3509 
-3517 VTEMKVSASF
+3517 
-3527 EHMPNIG
+3527 
-3534 FVDGKQIDYDDC
+3534 KQ
-3546 MNSSVS
+3546 
-3552 SRGFSSPIMDD
+3552 
-3563 HSKES
+3563 
-3568 SYRNSLILG
+3568 
-3577 SNDSLGPISSTSTNA
+3577 
-3592 TYHCETGSNMS
+3592 
-3603 SSFTSGGS
+3603 
-3611 NTMVSSMEGLDK
+3611 
-3623 TENKHDWF
+3623 
-3631 DEHET
+3631 
-3636 FETYKKDSDGT
+3636 
-3647 EFTHKIVRLPPEIHK
+3647 
-3662 VTAKG
+3662 
-3667 PDKEKIIEDFV
+3667 
-3678 EYFSPGEFQEDI
+3678 
-3690 ERTDEHGNIFV
+3690 
-3701 TRIVQ
+3701 
-3706 KRMVFDTEELAN
+3706 
-3718 KGVSEDELN
+3718 
-3727 ACLRKLSKDAPS
+3727 
-3739 GFEISKKT
+3739 
-3747 STHIAGS
+3747 
-3754 SEEITGPSNND
+3754 
-3765 TKKVELQ
+3765 
-3772 VAASKPELKCEISMD
+3772 
-3787 DDTEIDLREHDWRF
+3787 
-3801 QHQINTETDDITKPS
+3801 
-3816 TSGWSGKSKPKEN
+3816 
-3829 VSEL
+3829 

>member
-1 MVTETG
+1 MNNNKKIPSVLNVN
-7 QAEGNTSSF
+7 AEGNTSSF

-646 NVEMTNLLL
+646 NVEMTTLLL

-674 TAQEDKHKVAVVL
+674 AAQEDKHKVAVVL

-719 LTARQGVNINATTA
+719 ITARQGVNINATTA
-733 SGYTPLHQASQQG
+733 SGYTPLHQAAQQG

-761 NLLTSQGQTALSISQ
+761 DLLTSQGQTALSISQ

-819 EDEGGDVLQSGSVEY
+819 EDEGG
-834 GLNTRAQ
+834 
-841 LTQNVIVSS
+841 
-850 REETMINEQSYRYLT
+850 EETMINEQSYRYLT

-1053 LGANFEKEDRD
+1053 LGANFDKEDRD

-1178 GMINHYSGDA
+1178 GMINHYTGDA

-1311 KPVFVEFAGNLVPV
+1311 KPVYVEFAGNLVPV

-1360 TIIMKEPKV
+1360 TIVMKEPKV

-1391 HDTDDNVD
+1391 HDTDVNAD
-1399 EHYNYTY
+1399 EHYNNYTY
-1406 THDSNTESHKRAELR
+1406 TRDSNTESHKRAELR

-1439 LGFQSTDIAQI
+1439 LGFQSSDIAQI
-1450 QREYPDSSGQQCMS
+1450 QREHPDSSGQQCMS

-1487 NIGRADVVEKCNFAE
+1487 NIGRVDVVEKCNFAE
-1502 IGHYPSENGIY
+1502 IGHYPSQNGVY
-1513 AKPEKHQ
+1513 AEPETHQ
-1520 SSQSLNN
+1520 SYQSPNN

-1559 PVVNDKK
+1559 PVVIDKK
-1566 YESFAKGD
+1566 YEPFTRAD
-1574 DAVQMTSK
+1574 DAVQMASK
-1582 SEEIPIV
+1582 PADVPAV

-1605 FERGVSIEQVLQE
+1605 FERGVSIEQVLHE
-1618 EIPIKDKSVML
+1618 DIPVKDKSVVL
-1629 EEKKMPSI
+1629 EDKKMPSI
-1637 EEKLV
+1637 DEKPI

-1672 QKKSEDNI
+1672 QKKTEDII
-1680 TVPGNGKEST
+1680 TVPTGHGKEST
-1690 VIIETE
+1690 TIIETE
-1696 KSVAKSDMTLAE
+1696 KSVTKRDTTSAE
-1708 DANVSDTKAV
+1708 DTKLSDTKSDIR
-1718 PKPSIELTKDT
+1718 PSIELTKDT
-1729 DEKIRRDSI
+1729 NEQIRRDSI

-1752 NGSKVEDK
+1752 TGPKVEDK
-1760 SELLSPQS
+1760 TELLSPQS

-1777 ELKEMEQQNESK
+1777 EFKDIEQQNESK
-1789 QRQTESISAEKEP
+1789 QRQSETVSEKEP
-1802 QTGNETNQNQQQN
+1802 QTGDEANQTQQQN

-1828 TTNANNLAQQNSI
+1828 TTNANNLALQNSV
-1841 DKIPPIPNP
+1841 DKIPPKPNP
-1850 RHSIDSSVTSS
+1850 RHSIDSSITSS

-1895 LPINDSKRSKR
+1895 LPINNSKRPVM
-1906 SIANNASLELF
+1906 NNASLELF
-1917 TKSFGASDNA
+1917 DNSFGASDNA

-1940 QTTEKTVVSEFTC
+1940 QTTEKIVVSEFTC
-1953 QKSELLD
+1953 LKSELLD
-1960 EQPHIPQLEE
+1960 EQPHIPQLKE
-1970 HNDVK
+1970 HNVVK

-2001 FQEDVFDDKVS
+2001 FQEEDVFDNKVS
-2012 TKTEYSQ
+2012 AKKEYSQ
-2019 CSNKKK
+2019 SSNKKK
-2025 MDTKNRSMSLPSH
+2025 MDTKTRSMSLPSH
-2038 QAEHISSKK
+2038 ETEHISSKK
-2047 YIQQIKNQMEG
+2047 YIQQIKPQMEG

-2064 SSPEHKSLKST
+2064 SSPEHKSLKNT
-2075 THQQSPSQEV
+2075 TRQQSPSQEV

-2121 ISMNSIHLSTDK
+2121 VSMNSIHTSSDK
-2133 MSGSTSEK
+2133 MTGSTSEK

-2160 TKLNKVISKQSKDK
+2160 IKINKIISKQSKDK

-2210 SMIDDELHHEIE
+2210 SMIDDEIHNEIIE
-2222 NEKKIYTQN
+2222 NGKEIFSQTV
-2231 LPDRIIHTPEEHIPD
+2231 PDRIIHTPEEHIPD
-2246 TIWEVTQLGTDEQ
+2246 TIWEVTQLGTDDQ
-2259 ELENID
+2259 ELENVD
-2265 IKDQCLF
+2265 IKDQCIF
-2272 HQNFVQQVN
+2272 HQNFVQQVD
-2281 SIESLENTKKEMT
+2281 SIESLENPKKEMT
-2294 GELARSIA
+2294 GELARNIA

-2309 EIELTKRHDVL
+2309 EIELSKRHDVL
-2320 ANLHNLMM
+2320 ANLHHLMM
-2328 SPDQFQKLE
+2328 SPDQFQQLE
-2337 NSGYLDMEGDDL
+2337 NSGYLDMEGEDL
-2349 KLKIMESVLA
+2349 QLKIMESVLA

-2370 KHNTITSSI
+2370 KHDTITSSI

-2390 FEIEYDGLTKSHITE
+2390 FEIEYEGLTKSRITE
-2405 NIIPES
+2405 HIIPES
-2411 DYEKSKSNPSNKDQ
+2411 DYEKSKTNPSNKDS
-2425 DIFNEYEQS
+2425 DIFNEFGKS
-2434 SHNEKE
+2434 SHDEKE
-2440 EHYKKTK
+2440 EYYKEAK
-2447 DNLTIEA
+2447 DNLIIEA
-2454 CIREQQNENDKRI
+2454 YIKEQQNENDTRI
-2467 ESQQIDYFSSGQVDH
+2467 ESQKKDIFSCGQDDH
-2482 KLISH
+2482 KLISQKH
-2487 HHNNDTRTD
+2487 YKDTKTG
-2496 VLENTILNENDQKIE
+2496 VFENKIINENDQTIE

-2516 SYYNSNDDNSV
+2516 SHYNSNYDNSI
-2527 HDILNSSKISN
+2527 HNIQNSSKISN
-2538 TEKGKMVNEHI
+2538 TEKGKIIDERVM
-2549 VENDSRKFH
+2549 ENDSHEVH
-2558 SKECFEVENK
+2558 SKECYEVENK
-2568 QIIHGKSGNSINNE
+2568 QNVHGKTGNIIMNE

-2595 LIKEEQHT
+2595 LIKEEQHS
-2603 EQITDDGL
+2603 EQTTDDGL
-2611 EMCHIDRAEYRATS
+2611 EICNIDREEYRVTS
-2625 CILKETVNDYKNEI
+2625 CIFKETVNDYKNEV
-2639 TLIKEFE
+2639 TLIKDFE
-2646 PCSSKSLTKQ
+2646 PCSSKSLIKQ
-2656 LSTESFPSKENSVH
+2656 LSAESFPSKDNSVH

-2681 IREEKRVNFDTV
+2681 IREEKRVNFDAV
-2693 VLRKPDSIN
+2693 VFRKPDSIN

-2746 YESAISVPSN
+2746 YESAVSVPSN

-2791 ETLIASTGDLDFDQE
+2791 ETLIASTGDLDFDQD

-2816 KIEPYEQDIPMHI
+2816 KIEPYEQEIPMHI

-2835 PIIAGS
+2835 PIIAEL
-2841 TEMKYSCMYKTQPFS
+2841 TEMKYSSMYKTQPFS

-2946 TLTVQNEDENYNND
+2946 TSTIQNEDEHYDNE
-2960 NKCVTIL
+2960 NKCVTII
-2967 SSSVPTEYGNCQ
+2967 SSSVPTEYGICQ

-3000 SSSFNKILMED
+3000 SSSFSKILVED
-3011 LETIEKKESIDTDA
+3011 LDIIDNKESAFPDQ
-3025 PKEFTVYNQN
+3025 PKEFNVCDQH
-3035 SEHNRDTSKIRFE
+3035 SEHIQDKSKIKLE
-3048 NIPSKDIHVLDAEK
+3048 NISSINVHDLNSEK
-3062 EIPLIHDK
+3062 EISSMHDK
-3070 HNFDVHG
+3070 HNFDMHG
-3077 TIPDKHSF
+3077 SISDKHSF

-3123 DEDDLIDNSTDTV
+3123 DEDDLLDDSTDAV

-3184 DTDQGKEYIIN
+3184 DTDQGREYIIN
-3195 EEYDPHEEP
+3195 EDYDPHEEP

-3210 QTVLENVEEI
+3210 QTILEKVEET

-3228 SESFELVDNVEEKL
+3228 SESFELVDNIEEKL
-3242 ADSSEDEFVIIEEI
+3242 DSSDDEFVVIEEI

-3270 QIERKTKIIH
+3270 QIQRKTKIIH
-3280 KNVSSTSSPQHESD
+3280 KNITGSPQHESD
-3294 SESPGPKSQL
+3294 SESPGSKSQL
-3304 ELEFTNQKWVELQF
+3304 ELEFANQKWVELQF

-3365 IDSVSS
+3365 IDSFGS

-3392 DNISVNS
+3392 DNISVSS

-3473 EMFKINEIIK
+3473 GMFKINEIIK
-3483 ETEINL
+3483 EAEINL
-3489 EQNEDYSEKHTSE
+3489 EQNEDNSEKHLSE

-3517 VTEMKVSASF
+3517 VTDMKVSASL
-3527 EHMPNIG
+3527 EHMSNTG
-3534 FVDGKQIDYDDC
+3534 FVEGKQNDYDDC

-3623 TENKHDWF
+3623 TGSKHDWF

-3636 FETYKKDSDGT
+3636 FETFRKDQDGT
-3647 EFTHKIVRLPPEIHK
+3647 EFTHKVIRLPAEMHK

-3667 PDKEKIIEDFV
+3667 PDKDKIIEDFV
-3678 EYFSPGEFQEDI
+3678 EYFSPGEFQEDV

-3706 KRMVFDTEELAN
+3706 KRMVFDTEELAS

-3727 ACLRKLSKDAPS
+3727 ECLRKLSKDAPS

-3754 SEEITGPSNND
+3754 SEEIREPSKYD
-3765 TKKVELQ
+3765 TKQELQ

-3816 TSGWSGKSKPKEN
+3816 TSGWTGKSKPKEN